1 MSINNIDLSDAII
14 AELFSKSLIG
24 NLENTPVSSEKPSLI
39 KEIALTDES
48 NEKKFRVLGN
58 NNRNILII
66 LQYPDI
72 SFLPDHD
79 LQFLSNILGA
89 CKLSLNDV
97 AILNINNYPQIS
109 YKQLIPYFK
118 SKVAILFGVT
128 PVSIGLPLN
137 FPDFQIQAFD
147 GTSYLL
153 SPSLHGMEDDK
164 ETKSRL
170 WTSLKRLFN
179 I

>member
-1 MSINNIDLSDAII
+1 MSINNIELSDAII

-24 NLENTPVSSEKPSLI
+24 NLENVPDSSEKPTLN
-39 KEIALTDES
+39 KEISQLDES
-48 NEKKFRVLGN
+48 NEKKIRILGN
-58 NNRNILII
+58 NSRNILII
-66 LQYPDI
+66 LQYPDLP
-72 SFLPDHD
+72 FLPDHD
-79 LQFLSNILGA
+79 LQFLNNILGA

-97 AILNINNYPQIS
+97 AILNINNHPQIS
-109 YKQLIPYFK
+109 YKQLIPHFK
-118 SKVAILFGVT
+118 AKVVILFGVT
-128 PVSIGLPLN
+128 PISIGLPLN
-137 FPDFQIQAFD
+137 FPEFQIQAFD